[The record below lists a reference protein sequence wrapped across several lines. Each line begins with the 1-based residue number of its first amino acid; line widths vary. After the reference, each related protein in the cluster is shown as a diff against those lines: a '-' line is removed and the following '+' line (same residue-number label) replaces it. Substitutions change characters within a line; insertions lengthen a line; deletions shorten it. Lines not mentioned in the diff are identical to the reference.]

1 MELTGKW
8 RKNRALLP
16 LKEEDPVEED
26 GGEAGPGE
34 PAVAISFLPKESPDP
49 LKQGVKGG
57 EAQSSEDSEP
67 RSHETG
73 KAQY

>member
-8 RKNRALLP
+8 RKDRALLP

-26 GGEAGPGE
+26 GGEAGP
-34 PAVAISFLPKESPDP
+34 VAISFLQKESPDL

-67 RSHETG
+67 RSRETG